1 MKEDLSPFTRQD
13 EVPAKAAREE
23 EDPLRRIA
31 LMKDYGALR
40 EFPVCS
46 SGEDGIEILRRQ
58 TRQKSGPELF
68 RKAGNPF
75 ASQKLATT
83 LHGAPWSFMHLDPAT
98 GKAATGPGIKASRQR
113 GQKG

>member
-1 MKEDLSPFTRQD
+1 MKEDLSPFTRQN
-13 EVPAKAAREE
+13 EVPAKTACEE

-46 SGEDGIEILRRQ
+46 SRQDGIDILRRQ

-68 RKAGNPF
+68 RKADNPF
-75 ASQKLATT
+75 ASQKLADT
-83 LHGAPWSFMHLDPAT
+83 LHGAP
-98 GKAATGPGIKASRQR
+98 
-113 GQKG
+113 